1 MLRWLT
7 LLLLLVHVTPQA
19 AAKVPQGVIS
29 EGHIEGVQ
37 AFRLPNGL
45 RVLLVP
51 EPSAASLTV
60 EVAYSV
66 GSRHE
71 GYGEAGMAHL
81 LEHLMFK
88 GTSRF
93 PKPDEEIDKRGGEW
107 NAETEVDH
115 TRYYQTHLP
124 GNENLRLA
132 LAIEADRMTQVRFRQ
147 SDLSRE
153 FQVVRNELELADS
166 EPRDILVRRIHH
178 AAFSVHS
185 YGRDPIGTRSDIERV
200 SIARLQAFYARH
212 YRPDNAHLIV
222 AGPIA
227 VEPTLGLIV
236 ELFGKIRAAGPPA
249 ERTYTEEPPQDGE
262 RYVTV
267 RRVGKLPLVGL
278 YYHTVAAADPDQAAL
293 LALSD
298 ILTRPGSGRLYKAL
312 VETGLAVQVSSDSEL
327 RSEPGGLLILTELR
341 SGGDPAKVTQVM
353 TSLIED
359 LAHKGISAEELRR
372 FQARALVNH
381 ERLLRSPSD
390 LTHMLGMLATTSDYR
405 LLFLLRD
412 RIQRLTI
419 EEVQQAAQR
428 YLSRQNRTVGQF
440 IPAEQPPPKHA
451 RPPVDVSLL
460 FRQFHGGAQVQPG
473 EPFAQTP
480 SAIAQR
486 VITRKLA
493 TGMQLIM
500 VPKKTRGQHVELA
513 LHLSL
518 GSAETLRG
526 KEAAIGLLAPL
537 LLRGSRQH
545 DHQQLLDELDRHK
558 AELLASS
565 EGGLPGLISQQLDMA
580 GSTVRDELPALLGL
594 LHEVLTAPGLRPEQ
608 FERIRQQA
616 LAACEDQTHNP
627 MTQAL
632 IKLVRYSSPWP
643 SSDPRYLPTTN
654 EQITRLL
661 AVTLDDLRTLA
672 AELLGGEHATLV
684 IVGDFD
690 PEAISQQVTKLFS
703 GFVAKRPFVRLAHPF
718 QTVQPSSLTVQLPDR
733 DSSAVAVLLPFALKD
748 SDPDYPALLLWQQI
762 FGGNTTARL
771 NQRLRERD
779 GLSYEVRSSLR
790 IPTLDDN
797 AYLAALATSAPQ
809 NGRAAL
815 TAISEEIKL
824 LLDKGPTVAELAQA
838 QQGYDRQLDAMIS
851 DDDDLAMLL
860 ARLSAVGRDIRYLDE
875 LRAKVRNVT
884 KDELLHAAQRHLRN
898 APLVSALT
906 HE

>member
-29 EGHIEGVQ
+29 EGHVEGVQ
-37 AFRLPNGL
+37 AFRLANGL

-88 GTSRF
+88 GTARF

-124 GNENLRLA
+124 GDENLRVA

-166 EPRDILVRRIHH
+166 EPRDILLRRIHH

-227 VEPTLGLIV
+227 IDQTLGLIV
-236 ELFGKIRAAGPPA
+236 ELFGKIRAVGPPP

-278 YYHTVAAADPDQAAL
+278 YYHTAAAADPDQAAL
-293 LALSD
+293 LALAD

-312 VETGLAVQVSSDSEL
+312 VEAGLAVQVSSESEQ
-327 RSEPGGLLILTELR
+327 RSEPGGLLVLTELR

-353 TSLIED
+353 TSLIEE
-359 LAHKGISAEELRR
+359 LAQKGITTEELRR

-381 ERLLRSPSD
+381 ERLLRSPGD
-390 LTHMLGMLATTSDYR
+390 LAHTLGIFATLSDYR
-405 LLFLLRD
+405 LVFLLRD
-412 RIQRLTI
+412 RIQKLTV
-419 EEVQQAAQR
+419 EEVKQAAQR

-440 IPAEQPPPKHA
+440 IPADQPPPKHA
-451 RPPVDVSLL
+451 RPPVDASSL
-460 FRQFHGGAQVQPG
+460 FQHFHGGPQVQPG

-480 SAIAQR
+480 RAIAQR

-537 LLRGSRQH
+537 LLRGSKQL
-545 DHQQLLDELDRHK
+545 DHQHFLDELDRHK

-565 EGGLPGLISQQLDMA
+565 DGGLPGLVSQQLDMA

-594 LHEVLTAPGLRPEQ
+594 LHEVLTSPRLAPEE

-616 LAACEDQTHNP
+616 LASCEDQTHNP
-627 MTQAL
+627 MAQAL

-643 SSDPRYLPTTN
+643 SSDPRYLPTTS

-684 IVGDFD
+684 VVGDFD
-690 PEAISQQVTKLFS
+690 PEAVSQQVSKLFS
-703 GFVAKRPFVRLAHPF
+703 SFVAKRPFVRLARPF
-718 QTVQPSSLTVQLPDR
+718 QAVSPSSLTVQLPDR
-733 DSSAVAVLLPFALKD
+733 DSSAVATLLPFALKD
-748 SDPDYPALLLWQQI
+748 SSPDYPALLLWQQI

-809 NGRAAL
+809 NGNAAL
-815 TAISEEIKL
+815 RAMTEEIKL
-824 LLDKGPTVAELAQA
+824 LLDKGPTEAELVQA
-838 QQGYDRQLDAMIS
+838 KQGYDRQLDAMIT

-875 LRAKVRNVT
+875 LRAKVRSVT
-884 KDELLHAAQRHLRN
+884 LPELLLAAQRHLRS